1 MSQTEHRT
9 DEGRKNISSKWKA
22 NGLRILISAYGCEP
36 GKGSEQAVGWNWAL
50 QISRWHE
57 VWVITRANNQEPIEK
72 ALAANPL
79 KNLHW
84 VYFDLPRWARFWKR
98 SDRGLYAYYYLWQLF
113 IYFVAR
119 RLSREVRFDVVHH
132 VTFGNFWSPSFL
144 SLLPVPFI
152 WGPVGAG
159 LPAPK
164 PFWTEF
170 SFRGKVNEWLRAAA
184 LFMARLDPVR
194 AMTEDRARMILAVS
208 SGTAK
213 AFTRKSQRKIS
224 LFSGVGFDSSEFDEL
239 EDARSS
245 GSATFT
251 VLSVGRLVHW
261 KGFAL
266 AIKAFAIFHKAHPNS
281 RHWIVGS
288 GPEKAKLVELANS
301 LGVSECVHFMG
312 AVSREDYLGL
322 VRSCDLFLYPSLHE
336 PGAFVIIE
344 AMATR
349 KPVVCLDLGEPALL
363 VNEKTGIR
371 VPAHSPD
378 QVANDLAAALASL
391 ASDPAL
397 CERMGQAGRQ
407 RVQEHFRWEEKGAFM
422 AAFYEKA
429 LASE

>member
-1 MSQTEHRT
+1 M
-9 DEGRKNISSKWKA
+9 KV
-22 NGLRILISAYGCEP
+22 LLSAYSCEP

-50 QISRWHE
+50 QIARWHE

-72 ALAANPL
+72 ALSAKTL
-79 KNLHW
+79 DNLHW

-98 SDRGLYAYYYLWQLF
+98 GDSGLYLYYYLWQLC
-113 IYFVAR
+113 IYFVGR
-119 RLSREVRFDVVHH
+119 RVSRKVKFDIVHH

-144 SLLPVPFI
+144 SLLSVPFI

-164 PFWTEF
+164 AFWTEF
-170 SFRGKVNEWLRAAA
+170 SFRGKVNEGIRAFA
-184 LFMARLDPVR
+184 LLMARLDPVR

-213 AFTRKSQRKIS
+213 AFTRRSQRKIS

-239 EDARSS
+239 EAAESTS
-245 GSATFT
+245 SATFT

-266 AIKAFAIFHKAHPNS
+266 AIKAFAIFHKSHPNS

-288 GPEKAKLVELANS
+288 GPEKATLVELANS
-301 LGVSECVHFMG
+301 LGVSEHVHFLG

-322 VRSCDLFLYPSLHE
+322 VRCCDLFLYPSLHE

-363 VNEKTGIR
+363 VNEETGIR
-371 VPAHSPD
+371 VPALSPS
-378 QVANDLAAALASL
+378 QVASDLAEAMASL
-391 ASDPAL
+391 FRDPAL
-397 CERMGQAGRQ
+397 RERMGQAGRQ
-407 RVQEHFRWEEKGAFM
+407 RVQKHFRWEEKGADM

-429 LASE
+429 LGGG